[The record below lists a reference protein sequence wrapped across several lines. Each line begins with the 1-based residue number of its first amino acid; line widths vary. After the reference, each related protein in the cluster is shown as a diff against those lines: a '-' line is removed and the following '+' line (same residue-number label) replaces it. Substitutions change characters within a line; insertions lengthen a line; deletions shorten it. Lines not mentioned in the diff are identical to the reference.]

1 MKFDTQKPKLT
12 RPHVD
17 YLLKKNKKQKKPS
30 KTSMYSFPNLDI
42 TYLWGSIPLFKF
54 LEE

>member
-17 YLLKKNKKQKKPS
+17 YLFKKTTTKSQ
-30 KTSMYSFPNLDI
+30 TSMYYFSNLDI
-42 TYLWGSIPLFKF
+42 THLWGSIPLLKF
-54 LEE
+54 LEK